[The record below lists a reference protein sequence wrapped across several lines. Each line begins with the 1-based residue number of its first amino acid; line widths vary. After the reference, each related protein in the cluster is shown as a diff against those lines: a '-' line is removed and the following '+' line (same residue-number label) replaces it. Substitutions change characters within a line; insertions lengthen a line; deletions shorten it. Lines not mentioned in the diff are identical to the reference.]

1 MISLGIEICIIN
13 PYATKKSNAKLKQ
26 CVLEVIDKNSTVYL
40 NENSIVDDYYSYYL
54 ESTNVSKLIKDIENN
69 NSSDAFIIACY
80 EDVGIDD
87 IRKIT
92 SKPVIGVGEAAFYT
106 ANIIANK
113 FSIITNLSASHEA
126 LKNNLIKYDLEHKCV
141 SLKSIEVPILDMET
155 MSKSNIKKLEG
166 AINRTI
172 IEDNPEAIIIT
183 SPGILNLTKIFSD
196 RFNIP
201 IIEGV
206 TAAATLLETLS
217 KQGLKIKKFTKPP
230 NKNYGIPI

>member
-1 MISLGIEICIIN
+1 MTSLSIEICIIN
-13 PYATKKSNAKLKQ
+13 PYASEKLNAKLKQ
-26 CVLEVIDKNSTVYL
+26 CVLEVIDRSSTVYL
-40 NENSIVDDYYSYYL
+40 NENYIVEDYYSYYH
-54 ESTNVSKLIKDIENN
+54 ESTNVSKLIKEIESN

-92 SKPVIGVGEAAFYT
+92 SKPVMGIGEAAFYT

-155 MSKSNIKKLEG
+155 MSKSNIKKLES

>member
-1 MISLGIEICIIN
+1 MTSLSIEICIIN
-13 PYATKKSNAKLKQ
+13 PYASEKSNAKLKQ
-26 CVLEVIDKNSTVYL
+26 CVLEVIDKSSTVYI
-40 NENSIVDDYYSYYL
+40 NENCIVDDYYSYYL
-54 ESTNVSKLIKDIENN
+54 ETTNVSKLIKEIENN

-92 SKPVIGVGEAAFYT
+92 SKPVMGIGEAAFYT

-126 LKNNLIKYDLEHKCV
+126 LKSNLIKYDLEHKCV